1 MKILI
6 LVLCFLCVAG
16 CGQRQVPPPK
26 PRVVYPALNE
36 SPPPPMPPDPA
47 PVEEAVVVETPVGRE
62 VPDDLLERQLRKE
75 DQIKGLRDYA
85 AKAAPDD
92 PFALSKQEIDALS
105 KVDGLLIQ

>member
-1 MKILI
+1 MKILF
-6 LVLCFLCVAG
+6 LALCLLCVAG
-16 CGQRQVPPPK
+16 CGQRQTPPPK

-47 PVEEAVVVETPVGRE
+47 PVEESVVVETPIGQE
-62 VPDDLLERQLRKE
+62 VVDDLLERQLRKE

-92 PFALSKQEIDALS
+92 PFALTKQEIDDLS